1 MSDVDEP
8 PLRRRTSASADAP
21 AEAPD
26 GATAVYRRRKLGAVD
41 ATPKI
46 VAEYHGM
53 RGWEPVKDQRL
64 DPETARALLAL
75 GVSQVRV
82 RRAFSTVEVT
92 LRRYLGSAS

>member
-8 PLRRRTSASADAP
+8 PRRRRTSTSSRPSAG
-21 AEAPD
+21 APD
-26 GATAVYRRRKLGAVD
+26 GATAVYRRKKLGAVD

-46 VAEYHGM
+46 IAEYHGM

-64 DPETARALLAL
+64 DPDTARSLLAL
-75 GVSQVRV
+75 GVSQVRI

-92 LRRYLGSAS
+92 LRRYLGPAS

>member
-8 PLRRRTSASADAP
+8 PRRRRTSTSSRSSAG
-21 AEAPD
+21 APD
-26 GATAVYRRRKLGAVD
+26 GATAVYRRKKLGAVD

-46 VAEYHGM
+46 IAEYHGM

-64 DPETARALLAL
+64 DPDTARSLLAL
-75 GVSQVRV
+75 GVSQVRI

-92 LRRYLGSAS
+92 LRRYLGPAS